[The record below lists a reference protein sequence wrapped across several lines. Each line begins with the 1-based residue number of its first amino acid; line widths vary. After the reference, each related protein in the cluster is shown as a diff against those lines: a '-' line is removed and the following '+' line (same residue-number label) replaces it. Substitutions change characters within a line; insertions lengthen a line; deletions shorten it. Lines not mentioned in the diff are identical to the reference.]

1 MLSKWRRWS
10 YQNGDGGTQL
20 KEARARQNGW
30 ISGKTPKGLSGSG
43 FPWVLAF
50 WKLLFSWCKSIVVTM
65 KVLMMLEIVVC
76 TIPRVLF
83 MWQRLLDLYCSCF
96 HLCDHSQPQNIR
108 FLFYKNMLIADPRV
122 FSQETL
128 HLKFVYPSSLI
139 SQRIQVFSIR
149 VKLHLTS
156 NMYLSLRFNGISS
169 TPFTNF
175 AKCTIHL

>member
-1 MLSKWRRWS
+1 MEVVLSKWRRWS

-50 WKLLFSWCKSIVVTM
+50 WKWLFSWCKSIVVMM

-76 TIPRVLF
+76 TIARVGIVHVACG
-83 MWQRLLDLYCSCF
+83 LLDLYCSWF

-108 FLFYKNMLIADPRV
+108 VFLQKHADCRPKSLQSRNPSPKICLPIITDFPEDTSILNQGETTLDIKYV
-122 FSQETL
+122 FIT
-128 HLKFVYPSSLI
+128 
-139 SQRIQVFSIR
+139 
-149 VKLHLTS
+149 
-156 NMYLSLRFNGISS
+156 
-169 TPFTNF
+169 
-175 AKCTIHL
+175 